1 MVLKADRKEQHHSQ
15 FLLFLFKFFFIF
27 VLGTIPFLSG
37 CVTTVEGPFTLK
49 VNTPLAEK
57 KYVELGL
64 AYLQRGQYENA
75 RKYLQRALKINSDSD
90 SAYAAMGLL
99 YQQQGEYKLAEQQFL
114 KALDINN
121 DYTRGRAWYAAFL
134 YSQGRY
140 KEAMEQFQ
148 IASKDTS
155 YDSRS
160 QIFIN
165 IGHTAE
171 RLKQYKL
178 AKGSY
183 LKVIAMNPGSLKPLV
198 DIIDLSVRLNDFLSA
213 RRYYSH
219 LQEMVRN
226 RVVKQTQK
234 TLELGFLIA
243 HHFKNKDEESSFLL
257 LLKNL
262 YPESDNYHKYKAML
276 GNE

>member
-1 MVLKADRKEQHHSQ
+1 MVLKSNRKGQHHSS
-15 FLLFLFKFFFIF
+15 FSLFLFKFFFIF
-27 VLGTIPFLSG
+27 ILGTIPFLSG

-49 VNTPLAEK
+49 TNVKLAEQ

-64 AYLQRGQYENA
+64 AYLQRGQYGNA
-75 RKYLQRALKINSDSD
+75 RKYLQRALSISPNSD

-114 KALDINN
+114 KALDINSN
-121 DYTRGRAWYAAFL
+121 YTRGRVWYAAFL
-134 YSQGRY
+134 YLQGRY
-140 KEAMEQFQ
+140 KEALAQFQ

-160 QIFIN
+160 QIFVN

-171 RLKQYKL
+171 RLKQYGL
-178 AKGSY
+178 AKKSY
-183 LKVIAMNPGSLKPLV
+183 IKVMAMNPNRLKPLV
-198 DIIDLSVRLNDFLSA
+198 DVIDLYVRLNDFSSA
-213 RRYYSH
+213 RRFYSH

-226 RVVKQTQK
+226 RIVKQTQK

-243 HHFKNKDEESSFLL
+243 HHFKNKDEESSFVL

-262 YPESDNYHKYKAML
+262 YPESNNYNKYKAML
-276 GNE
+276 SNE